1 MIHGSCCYQ
10 QYFSTGERT
19 RGASLALVCCIDG
32 NDGVSCSIDLQY
44 HLSFPSPLPFC
55 RTTRRQV
62 DSVFHDF
69 IARFPS
75 AEETAAAD
83 VSDVLNIVT
92 PLGIKHR
99 RSNGIIR
106 FSREYVQ
113 LIKSKS
119 SRHFIGDSSKT
130 DNERESEER
139 GAIDRELEDD
149 EILGLFGCGRY
160 ALCAYK
166 IFIRG
171 DLDCA
176 VHDHA
181 LHYYVDYKRAVSN

>member
-1 MIHGSCCYQ
+1 MHDRSKIS
-10 QYFSTGERT
+10 
-19 RGASLALVCCIDG
+19 SL
-32 NDGVSCSIDLQY
+32 
-44 HLSFPSPLPFC
+44 FPSPLPFC

-62 DSVFHDF
+62 DSIFYNF

-75 AEETAAAD
+75 AEETVAAD

-106 FSREYVQ
+106 FSKEYVQ

-119 SRHFIGDSSKT
+119 SRHFTDNASKT
-130 DNERESEER
+130 GNEMEESE
-139 GAIDRELEDD
+139 AVDRELEDD
-149 EILGLFGCGRY
+149 EILSLFGCGKY
-160 ALCAYK
+160 ALGAYK

-181 LHYYVDYKRAVSN
+181 LHYYVDYKRAVSK